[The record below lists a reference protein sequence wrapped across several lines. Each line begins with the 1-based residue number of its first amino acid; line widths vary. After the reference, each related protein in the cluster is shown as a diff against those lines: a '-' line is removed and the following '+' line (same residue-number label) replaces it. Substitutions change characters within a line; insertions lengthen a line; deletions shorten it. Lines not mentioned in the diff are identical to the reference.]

1 MFGLNPIPLYSIIAL
16 LIGNVIFVT
25 LWQFAD
31 LRADTQEALVMKC
44 AADHRAFKDQVEAA
58 GKIAQ
63 AQAKQKEQENAK
75 LVDDTSK
82 GWASAIAV
90 VRADY
95 AQRLRN
101 ATRRSAD
108 RSAVPQVPQDRPG
121 DAVPES
127 DAIPAPE
134 RIATDCAETTVT
146 ANFLQAYI
154 ERLESLN
161 ERNP

>member
-16 LIGNVIFVT
+16 LFSNVAFVV

-31 LRADTQEALVMKC
+31 SRADQQEALVAKC
-44 AADHRAFKDQVEAA
+44 AAEHRAFKDQVESS
-58 GKIAQ
+58 GRLAQ
-63 AQAKQKEQENAK
+63 AQAKQKESENAK
-75 LVDDTSK
+75 LVEDTAK

-90 VRADY
+90 VRADA
-95 AQRLRN
+95 AQRLRD
-101 ATRRSAD
+101 AARRSAG
-108 RSAVPQVPQDRPG
+108 SGAVPKVSQDRPG
-121 DAVPES
+121 HALPES

-134 RIATDCAETTVT
+134 RVATDCAETTVT

>member
-16 LIGNVIFVT
+16 LFSNVAFVV

-31 LRADTQEALVMKC
+31 SRADQQEALVAKC
-44 AADHRAFKDQVEAA
+44 AAEHRAFKDQVEAA

-63 AQAKQKEQENAK
+63 AQAKQKESENAK
-75 LVDDTSK
+75 LVEDTAK
-82 GWASAIAV
+82 GWAAAIGV

-95 AQRLRN
+95 AKRLRL
-101 ATRRSAD
+101 ATSGSA
-108 RSAVPQVPQDRPG
+108 SSGSVSKVSQDRPG
-121 DAVPES
+121 HALPES